1 MMKPNCPVSKSVW
14 WFTVFT
20 LIAIVIFYRWY
31 DDQQIAK
38 EVARLNKQEMMLR
51 SLMMAH
57 SPPWTNV
64 EFTAIPLK
72 DIIIARGTVQN
83 QTELD
88 ELRHELLNSGV
99 LVSIYVDA
107 IDTNTV
113 K

>member
-1 MMKPNCPVSKSVW
+1 MMKPNRPVSKSVW
-14 WFTVFT
+14 WLTVIA
-20 LIAIVIFYRWY
+20 LIAVAIFCRWY
-31 DDQQIAK
+31 GDHQIAK
-38 EVARLNKQEMMLR
+38 EILRLNKQEMTLR

-57 SPPWTNV
+57 RPPWTNV

-72 DIIIARGTVQN
+72 DIIIARGTVRN
-83 QTELD
+83 QAELD
-88 ELRHELLNSGV
+88 DLRQELLNSGV